1 MKLCGTP
8 PSLGSRTWEACLAG
22 RGVWN
27 GHQAL
32 VWTARPSQSRLLL
45 AQGRVGRLALMELGS
60 AAPRAGA
67 ASGLGTTWATWPGG
81 PHRQDSGGG
90 AAAPPLLLAVL
101 RAPRLPMGSGPE
113 ETPLSIATAPPVVS
127 APGACWRT
135 KHPPP
140 PRLSLDT
147 PTCRA
152 GHAAPPGVGPAE
164 GHGQSTDSVPCV
176 ACGVA
181 GGRQIH
187 AGRSGGWD

>member
-1 MKLCGTP
+1 M
-8 PSLGSRTWEACLAG
+8 GSRTWEACLAG

-140 PRLSLDT
+140 PPALPGHSHVPGWARS
-147 PTCRA
+147 PSRSGSCRGA
-152 GHAAPPGVGPAE
+152 RAVDRQRAL
-164 GHGQSTDSVPCV
+164 
-176 ACGVA
+176 CGVWR
-181 GGRQIH
+181 GGRASDSRRKIRRLGLNVKDS
-187 AGRSGGWD
+187 A